1 MVVGGGDPRAAARA
15 SVAASKMPPW
25 ADTRPRLAARR
36 AVSAERAAAHS
47 TQRAPEMRLQP
58 RIGDRP
64 RRRPWWSVA
73 RIAAPLSSLH
83 ESLHEIMLLWVL

>member
-1 MVVGGGDPRAAARA
+1 MVVGGGDPRAVARA
-15 SVAASKMPPW
+15 SVAASKMRPW

-58 RIGDRP
+58 RIAPPLAHFAFGSVTREPP
-64 RRRPWWSVA
+64 RMAGPQVV
-73 RIAAPLSSLH
+73 SSDA
-83 ESLHEIMLLWVL
+83 

>member
-1 MVVGGGDPRAAARA
+1 MVVGGGDPRAVARA
-15 SVAASKMPPW
+15 SVAASKMRPW

-58 RIGDRP
+58 RI
-64 RRRPWWSVA
+64 
-73 RIAAPLSSLH
+73 APGGGRGGR
-83 ESLHEIMLLWVL
+83 WR

>member
-1 MVVGGGDPRAAARA
+1 MVVGGGDPRAVARA
-15 SVAASKMPPW
+15 SVAASKIRPW

-47 TQRAPEMRLQP
+47 TQRAPEMRLEP

-73 RIAAPLSSLH
+73 RIAERARCTATNYHSQT
-83 ESLHEIMLLWVL
+83 